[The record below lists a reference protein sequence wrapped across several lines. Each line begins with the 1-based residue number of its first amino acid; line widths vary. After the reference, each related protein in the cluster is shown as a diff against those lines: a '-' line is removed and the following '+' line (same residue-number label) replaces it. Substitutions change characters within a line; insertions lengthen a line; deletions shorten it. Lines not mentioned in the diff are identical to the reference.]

1 MAESVDALVS
11 NTSRFTPVPVRP
23 RLWVHEER
31 NESYSLFLLLIVGD
45 SRPMVVECVAVWRPT
60 SKLAKPHRNTHRLRP
75 NALANLCLTQV
86 SVQTLKGG
94 CADMI
99 VIYCSTLW
107 VCAIFFSGIR
117 ASLRLKSRCT
127 STLGSGY
134 TKRGTRVTLFFL
146 LLIVGDNR
154 PMVVECVAVWLPT
167 SKLAKPHSLA
177 CRRQPEK
184 RIPPKKGLVLN
195 SSSRG
200 AKGSTK
206 YRSYKSVGRII

>member
-1 MAESVDALVS
+1 MVRKKCVYLHTISEKSDAQMAESVDALVS

-45 SRPMVVECVAVWRPT
+45 SRPMVVVCVAVWLPT
-60 SKLAKPHRNTHRLRP
+60 SKLAKPHRNTHRLKP

-86 SVQTLKGG
+86 AVLTLKGG
-94 CADMI
+94 CADII

-134 TKRGTRVTLFFL
+134 TKRGTRVTLFFCCL
-146 LLIVGDNR
+146 
-154 PMVVECVAVWLPT
+154 
-167 SKLAKPHSLA
+167 
-177 CRRQPEK
+177 
-184 RIPPKKGLVLN
+184 
-195 SSSRG
+195 
-200 AKGSTK
+200 
-206 YRSYKSVGRII
+206 